1 MAEVSHGGKLAQ
13 RESLLV
19 ISNDFSGFAGVA
31 VDQNWVL
38 SHFNLE
44 SLRKFFV
51 LCLVLFYC
59 FEELS
64 SLVRLHLGIGEHLV
78 LDLSEVSSFLLIG
91 DTSDHTHLRYKED
104 VLVCSFNMAS
114 N

>member
-19 ISNDFSGFAGVA
+19 VTNDFSGFTGVA

-44 SLRKFFV
+44 FIRKFLV
-51 LCLVLFYC
+51 LCLIFLYRLK
-59 FEELS
+59 ELS
-64 SLVRLHLGIGEHLV
+64 SLVRLHLGVSEHLV
-78 LDLSEVSSFLLIG
+78 LDLSEVPSLLFIS
-91 DTSDHTHLRYKED
+91 DTCDHT
-104 VLVCSFNMAS
+104 
-114 N
+114 